1 MRKEYVM
8 LIVTTFIWGSGHPI
22 IKLILTDLT
31 PIQISMLSSALGAFA
46 VAVGLI
52 VTKQVRNLAQ
62 LRGRGLLLA
71 LVSGTIMFFL
81 YPMLSFSALQRI
93 PASTNSI
100 LVATSTIFVAMLAPV
115 FLKERMD
122 SKGTVAV
129 VLSFLGVVLVVL
141 STGGQSTDLS
151 SLNVFG
157 CSLSLLG
164 AIASAS
170 YAIIGRRLM
179 SAYDALSV
187 TLVGSLLGAILLTV
201 VVAVTSGFNQLA
213 HVSSLNYAL
222 MAYWG
227 IFSGLAYV
235 MFYYCLKRL
244 EATKA
249 SSFIYLSPFF
259 AVTLSIAI
267 LGEKMTVIFLAGMA
281 LVLVGIWGAQRSKS
295 LSSATS

>member
-1 MRKEYVM
+1 MRKEYLM

-22 IKLILTDLT
+22 IKLILADLN
-31 PIQISMLSSALGAFA
+31 PIQISMLSSALGAVA
-46 VAVGLI
+46 VAIGLI
-52 VTKQVRNLAQ
+52 VTRQIGNLAQ
-62 LRGRGLLLA
+62 LRGRSLSLA
-71 LVSGTIMFFL
+71 LLSGAIMFFL

-100 LVATSTIFVAMLAPV
+100 LVATSTIFVALLSPI
-115 FLKERMD
+115 FLKERLD
-122 SKGTVAV
+122 SKGIAAV
-129 VLSFLGVVLVVL
+129 VLSFVGVSLVVL
-141 STGGQSTDLS
+141 STAGAAMDLS
-151 SLNVFG
+151 ALNLFG

-170 YAIIGRRLM
+170 YAIIGRRVM
-179 SAYDALSV
+179 SAFDALSV
-187 TLVGSLLGAILLTV
+187 TLVGSLLGAVLLA
-201 VVAVTSGFNQLA
+201 VAVAMTSGFDQIA
-213 HVSSLNYAL
+213 HMSSVNYAL

-249 SSFIYLSPFF
+249 SSFIYLSPLF

-267 LGEKMTVIFLAGMA
+267 LGEQMTILFVAGMA
-281 LVLVGIWGAQRSKS
+281 LVLLGIWGTQRSQPTASKEP
-295 LSSATS
+295 